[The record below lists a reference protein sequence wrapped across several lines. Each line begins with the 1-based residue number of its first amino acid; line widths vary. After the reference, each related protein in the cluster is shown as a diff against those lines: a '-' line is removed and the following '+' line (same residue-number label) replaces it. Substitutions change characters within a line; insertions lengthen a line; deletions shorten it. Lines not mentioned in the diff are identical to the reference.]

1 MEEKIDK
8 LISIMDKFME
18 IGDNILHP
26 IEFLQEVGYNLLV
39 AIQDYSFNICL
50 VAGFI
55 ALILY
60 VFGYDKGKR
69 WAFVIP
75 CIYLILNIIIGVI
88 TNA

>member
-1 MEEKIDK
+1 
-8 LISIMDKFME
+8 ME

>member
-75 CIYLILNIIIGVI
+75 CMYLILNIIIGVL
-88 TNA
+88 TGA

>member
-60 VFGYDKGKR
+60 VFGYDKGIR

>member
-8 LISIMDKFME
+8 LISIMGKFME

>member
-1 MEEKIDK
+1 MEEKLNQVINI
-8 LISIMDKFME
+8 L
-18 IGDNILHP
+18 DNFLHP
-26 IEFLQEVGYNLLV
+26 IEFLQEIGYKLLV

-50 VAGFI
+50 VTGFI

-75 CIYLILNIIIGVI
+75 CIYLILNIVIGAI
-88 TNA
+88 TGV

>member
-39 AIQDYSFNICL
+39 VIQDYSFNICL

>member
-75 CIYLILNIIIGVI
+75 CIYLILNIIIGVL
-88 TNA
+88 TGA

>member
-39 AIQDYSFNICL
+39 AIQNYSFNICL

-75 CIYLILNIIIGVI
+75 CIYLILNIVIGVL
-88 TNA
+88 TGV

>member
-8 LISIMDKFME
+8 LIGVMDKLTD
-18 IGDNILHP
+18 IGDNLLHP
-26 IEFLQEVGYNLLV
+26 IEFLQEAGYKLLV

-69 WAFVIP
+69 WAFVIL
-75 CIYLILNIIIGVI
+75 CIYLILNIIVGVL

>member
-75 CIYLILNIIIGVI
+75 CIYLILNIIVGVL

>member
-8 LISIMDKFME
+8 LINIMDKFME

>member
-8 LISIMDKFME
+8 LISIIDKFME